1 MEEYLIIKSF
11 TSRDVYL
18 QYPLNIDLFAD
29 GKAYLE
35 LKANP
40 SLSQYRLPISTYNF
54 INNIILIGP

>member
-11 TSRDVYL
+11 TSRDEYL

-35 LKANP
+35 LMAYP
-40 SLSQYRLPISTYNF
+40 SLSQ
-54 INNIILIGP
+54 